1 MESNISELIDTKN
14 RLVVAK
20 GRRWDLGNMV
30 KVVKKY
36 KLPVISSGDVMHNV
50 VTIVNSTVLYI

>member
-20 GRRWDLGNMV
+20 GRRWDLGNMM